1 MQMKTCIELGNA
13 KGHFTFTIV
22 ANPPSVPT
30 IHFSFPSKL
39 PFHSLK
45 MQYIEQDKTEN
56 VVQIYDREFRSKSG
70 KIQMLGNTMT
80 YQKETVSLPCSHHLD
95 HQSLHLYLRLPS
107 TVWSNRPVLALQTP
121 TFS

>member
-1 MQMKTCIELGNA
+1 MAMQMKTCIELGNA

-30 IHFSFPSKL
+30 IHFSFPPKL

-56 VVQIYDREFRSKSG
+56 VVQIYDREFRIKKWQNSNVRKH
-70 KIQMLGNTMT
+70 
-80 YQKETVSLPCSHHLD
+80 YDLPKGDCFFALF
-95 HQSLHLYLRLPS
+95 S
-107 TVWSNRPVLALQTP
+107 TS
-121 TFS
+121 